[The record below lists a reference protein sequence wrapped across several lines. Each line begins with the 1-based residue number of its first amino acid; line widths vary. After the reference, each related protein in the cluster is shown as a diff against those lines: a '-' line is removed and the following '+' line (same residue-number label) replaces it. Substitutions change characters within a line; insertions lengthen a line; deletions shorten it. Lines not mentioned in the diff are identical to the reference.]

1 MEIAER
7 FGSGKD
13 DEVKPGKKQQNT
25 FLIVSNSWKKIRIRV
40 IYAFESRFIYGL
52 RVSC

>member
-25 FLIVSNSWKKIRIRV
+25 FLIVSNSWNIRIRV
-40 IYAFESRFIYGL
+40 IYAFESRFIYSL